1 MTDANEQ
8 DLNEAHR
15 QRMVE
20 VKKQQDEQRKLHKID
35 KGLLLVNTGDGKG
48 KSTSGFGLAMRAAG
62 HGFHVAVIQFTKG
75 KWKTGEA
82 AAFKRFPEIE
92 HFIVGDGFTWD
103 TQNRAADIEAA
114 TQGFAVVKAC
124 IEASRVTEENPKPK
138 YDLIVLDELN
148 IITGYGYL
156 PVAEVV
162 ATLQDR
168 PPKLHVLVTGRGA
181 SDGLIAIADTVTRMD
196 VVKHAYQNGV
206 RAQRGIEF

>member
-1 MTDANEQ
+1 MTDINEHEI
-8 DLNEAHR
+8 NEAHR

-20 VKKQQDEQRKLHKID
+20 VKKAQDEQRKLHKID

-48 KSTSGFGLAMRAAG
+48 KSTSGFGLALRSAG
-62 HGFHVAVIQFTKG
+62 HGFRVAVIQFTKG

-82 AAFKRFPEIE
+82 AAFKRFPEID

-114 TQGFAVVKAC
+114 QKGFAVVKEC
-124 IEASRVTEENPKPK
+124 IEASRVTDANSTPK

-162 ATLQDR
+162 RTLQDR

-181 SDGLIAIADTVTRMD
+181 SDELIAIADTVTRMD